1 MSTLAPHYG
10 LNPKSKGH
18 EFHNRGFIAYYYRA
32 NSLTTSCPGVER
44 IFEDCINVD
53 GFGFISQAPGKQSL
67 KYCTSIFIYTCVFF
81 IKSSTYH
88 NSSIFTHTKHNGDN
102 TGKICDLNIKTNEIC
117 DLKINNQWNEFLK
130 KKKKNYRVSGFIK
143 FMLDLHLLFFARH
156 KNTEIQSKTKW
167 NTFTV
172 IQKSKTYGCM

>member
-130 KKKKNYRVSGFIK
+130 IKKKNYRVSGFIK